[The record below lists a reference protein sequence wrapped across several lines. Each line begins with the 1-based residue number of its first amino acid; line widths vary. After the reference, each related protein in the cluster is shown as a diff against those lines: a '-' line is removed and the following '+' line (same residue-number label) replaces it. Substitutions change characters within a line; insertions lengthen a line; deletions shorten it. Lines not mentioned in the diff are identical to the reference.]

1 MPSAT
6 TSRRRPRETDSDG
19 LLDSSGVGSTPGSS
33 NKRARLSVNGHASP
47 SSQQTPS
54 SESYTSAQSTTSQS
68 ETLHARPSR
77 RKHQPGSIVRVKL
90 ENFVTY
96 TAVEFSPGPSLN
108 MVIGPN
114 GTGKS
119 TLVCAICLGL
129 GWGAQVFP
137 IRGDANEGLW
147 QISTWVAQR
156 MSLNSSRMAAK
167 TPSSRSSSLRM
178 RNSRATLLYSAG
190 SPGKGTN
197 AHFQSMA
204 SPPAR
209 RTYSSSQ
216 GISLFKSTI
225 SASSSHKTRLLSL
238 LP

>member
-6 TSRRRPRETDSDG
+6 TSLRRQRENDSDG
-19 LLDSSGVGSTPGSS
+19 LLDSSGVGSTPSSS

-47 SSQQTPS
+47 SSQRTPS
-54 SESYTSAQSTTSQS
+54 SNSYASARSTTSQP
-68 ETLHARPSR
+68 ETIHARPSR
-77 RKHQPGSIVRVKL
+77 RKHQPGSIVRVKF

-129 GWGAQVFP
+129 GWGAQVCQN
-137 IRGDANEGLW
+137 GAGAKEGL
-147 QISTWVAQR
+147 QNLSTSVARR
-156 MSLNSSRMAAK
+156 MSPNSSRMAVK
-167 TPSSRSSSLRM
+167 RLSSRSSSLQTRSSKAIPSY
-178 RNSRATLLYSAG
+178 NAG

-197 AHFQSMA
+197 APSQSMA
-204 SPPAR
+204 SLPAR
-209 RTYSSSQ
+209 RTYSSLQ
-216 GISLFKSTI
+216 GISQSRSTI
-225 SASSSHKTRLLSL
+225 SASFSHRTRLLNL